1 MKKLY
6 FILSVIYLL
15 IGCKKETTPVI
26 PEITNFI
33 ESLRSTTY
41 EENAGVVVNLKVYP
55 YKHATSL
62 SLDWGDGKVDNKLLE
77 PKEISTDGI
86 FTFSHKYAK
95 NGTYKVRIKAVNI
108 VTSNAVETEV
118 NITNK
123 VAEPKADFSYE
134 VLDNGKVK
142 LKNLS
147 PDAGVSY
154 YWGDT
159 KTPYRSRSTN
169 PEFIYERNDSY
180 PVFLTVE
187 DKYGQKTT
195 ITKDVKITNAATK
208 EMAFFKGSIFNEH
221 YELIEN
227 GNETKTLLSETDPIS
242 ARILNTII
250 SNTSGKKIE
259 LNVGGV
265 FHVLGSANPDFA
277 ISERVEKFRQY
288 LTTGVKKV
296 GVQTHDQWNAS
307 IKYETKDGSVVKNF
321 TDVNNAYIEITDVKE
336 VEQPNLFDGLY
347 KQSFWVTFRLK
358 ADFQGL
364 GKIDG
369 TLKIRYLV
377 YRMI

>member
-6 FILSVIYLL
+6 FILSIACLL
-15 IGCKKETTPVI
+15 LACKKETTPVT
-26 PEITNFI
+26 PEVTDFI
-33 ESLRSTTY
+33 QSLKSATY
-41 EENAGVVVNLKVYP
+41 EENAGVVIHLKVFP
-55 YKHATSL
+55 YKYTTQVSI
-62 SLDWGDGKVDNKLLE
+62 DWGDGKTENKQFE
-77 PKEISTDGI
+77 PKEISADAI

-95 NGTYKVRIKAVNI
+95 NGIYKVGIKAINTA
-108 VTSNAVETEV
+108 TSNAVETEV

-134 VLDNGKVK
+134 IAENGKVR

-147 PDAGVSY
+147 TDTGLSY
-154 YWGDT
+154 YWSDA
-159 KTPYRSRSTN
+159 KTPNRSRLTN
-169 PEFIYERNDSY
+169 PEFMYERNDTY

-195 ITKDVKITNAATK
+195 VTKDVKITNATTK
-208 EMAFFKGSIFNEH
+208 ETASFKGTIFNEH
-221 YELIEN
+221 YELSEN
-227 GNETKTLLSETDPIS
+227 GNEIKTLLSETDPIS
-242 ARILNTII
+242 TKILNTIV
-250 SNTSGKKIE
+250 SNAAGKKIE
-259 LNVGGV
+259 MNVGGM
-265 FHVLGSANPDFA
+265 FHVLGSANPDFT
-277 ISERVEKFRQY
+277 ISERVDKFRQY
-288 LTTGVKKV
+288 LTAGVKKI

-307 IKYETKDGSVVKNF
+307 IKYETKDGTVVKQF
-321 TDVNNAYIEITDVKE
+321 TEVPNSYIEITDVKE
-336 VEQPNLFDGLY
+336 VEQATLFDGLH